1 MHADSAAT
9 FVKQNQPITGA
20 VILSNKPTKSAFGAD
35 KDYIDFSTICI
46 HLQTPQNRL
55 TANKDLNSSAIYCAN
70 KCLKWKL
77 LIWSNFIRN
86 FPEVLEGSLTCCGYL
101 RRG

>member
-46 HLQTPQNRL
+46 HLQTTQNRL
-55 TANKDLNSSAIYCAN
+55 TVNKDLNSSARYCVN
-70 KCLKWKL
+70 NCLKCDAINLVKL
-77 LIWSNFIRN
+77 HQELSGS
-86 FPEVLEGSLTCCGYL
+86 VLG
-101 RRG
+101 